1 MAHVEFHD
9 YSVQVKNV
17 MDDAIIQYLEESGA
31 LLVRQAANNTR
42 IGTGETAGK
51 WKHIVDESA
60 QECSVGNPLE
70 NAIWEEFGTGEY
82 ALKGNGRRGGW
93 HYKDDQG
100 KWHHTYGKTPTRA
113 LHNAFITKKN
123 AIIRRF
129 EQIMKEKLG
138 G

>member
-9 YSVQVKNV
+9 NSAQVIDA
-17 MDDAIIQYLEESGA
+17 MDDAIIQFLEESGA
-31 LLVRQAANNTR
+31 TLRRQAANNTR

-51 WKHIVDESA
+51 WDHRVDESA
-60 QECSVGNPLE
+60 KEVVIGNPLE

-82 ALKGNGRRGGW
+82 ALKGNGRKGGW
-93 HYKDDQG
+93 HYKDDEG

-123 AIIRRF
+123 AIIKRF
-129 EQIMKEKLG
+129 EQILKGRLG